1 MKLLT
6 FAASLRKDSLNRKLI
21 KLVSDKLAAQGAEID
36 AADFH
41 EFDMPLYDG
50 DIEAS
55 SGIPEGAQKLAAR
68 ITAAD
73 GYVISSPEYNFSVP
87 GTLKNAVDW
96 LSRCKPMP
104 LRGKT
109 ALLVSAS
116 PSAAGGN
123 RGLWVLRVSLEL
135 LGTHVYPDMFSLAQ
149 APQAVTDEGQIKDP
163 QLVKMLDRIVTGF
176 VATATALSKRAS

>member
-1 MKLLT
+1 MKLLA
-6 FAASLRKDSLNRKLI
+6 FAAALRQGSLNRQLI
-21 KLVSDKLAAQGAEID
+21 RLVIELTRSKGVEID

-50 DIEAS
+50 DIEAA
-55 SGIPEGAQKLAAR
+55 SGVPNGGLKLAAR

-73 GYVISSPEYNFSVP
+73 GFIISSPEYNLSVP

-104 LRGKT
+104 LRGKS

-116 PSAAGGN
+116 PSLVGGN
-123 RGLWVLRVSLEL
+123 RGLWALRPSLEV
-135 LGTHVYPDMFSLAQ
+135 LGTHVHPDMFSLAQ
-149 APQAVTDEGQIKDP
+149 ADHAFDEHGQLKDA
-163 QLVKMLDRIVTGF
+163 QLAKRLDRIITGF
-176 VATATALSKRAS
+176 VATTKALTA